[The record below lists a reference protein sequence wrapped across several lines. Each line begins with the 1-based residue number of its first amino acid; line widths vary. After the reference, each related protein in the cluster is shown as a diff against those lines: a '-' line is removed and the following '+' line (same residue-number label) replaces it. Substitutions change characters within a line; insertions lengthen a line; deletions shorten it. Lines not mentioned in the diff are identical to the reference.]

1 MTKLLKIIDFFTGTV
16 FQGVLGGLALI
27 SAAIILYLNNKVGLR
42 DERIVFLSLKGTN
55 VVLWTFFVMVFI
67 LYILNPNE
75 VQIYRKFIL
84 NSFYVAISVGA
95 IYSIYQYIKY

>member
-1 MTKLLKIIDFFTGTV
+1 MLKMIEFFTGTV

-27 SAAIILYLNNKVGLR
+27 SGAIILYLNNKMGLK
-42 DERIVFLSLKGTN
+42 DERIVFLNIKGTN

-75 VQIYRKFIL
+75 VQLYRKFIL
-84 NSFYVAISVGA
+84 NSFFVAISVGA
-95 IYSIYQYIKY
+95 VYSIYQYIKY